1 MEELRDKVSEPL
13 KVWYIEPGHGLHG
26 KQRWLC
32 SDDDVEK
39 MYDMY
44 KRGGKTLWC
53 FAGPAVED
61 ARKRSMSEGG
71 DPKAN
76 KRSRYEG
83 HIVDKMAEVDRL
95 QDELR
100 EKHAGKFSEEQL
112 RSWAHLLQIKKHD
125 SLEKPPDKPF
135 W

>member
-1 MEELRDKVSEPL
+1 MNRDTLS
-13 KVWYIEPGHGLHG
+13 HGLCG

-44 KRGGKTLWC
+44 RRGEITLWC
-53 FAGPAVED
+53 FAGPVED
-61 ARKRSMSEGG
+61 ARKRPMSEGG

-83 HIVDKMAEVDRL
+83 HIVDKMAEVD
-95 QDELR
+95 
-100 EKHAGKFSEEQL
+100 
-112 RSWAHLLQIKKHD
+112 
-125 SLEKPPDKPF
+125 
-135 W
+135 